1 MTKQPLDIIF
11 ENDRMIVLNKPAG
24 VLSIPDRFN
33 KEKNNLKTILTEKF
47 GSIFVVHR
55 LDRETSGA
63 IIFAKDAEAHKEL
76 NSQFENREVKKLYH
90 AIIYGTF
97 KDDELRV
104 DIPLAPN
111 PLKKGLMMPTVRGKA
126 SITIM
131 KPIERF
137 RIATLIECDMLTGR
151 QHQIR
156 VHCSAI
162 GHPLFVDKDYGKQ
175 DYFMLSSIKKRFN
188 LKKETEEAP
197 ILNRTPLHSY
207 QIEIKLPGEDTIQS
221 FTAEYPKD
229 FSTALNV
236 LRKYAKL

>member
-1 MTKQPLDIIF
+1 
-11 ENDRMIVLNKPAG
+11 
-24 VLSIPDRFN
+24 
-33 KEKNNLKTILTEKF
+33 
-47 GSIFVVHR
+47 
-55 LDRETSGA
+55 
-63 IIFAKDAEAHKEL
+63 
-76 NSQFENREVKKLYH
+76 
-90 AIIYGTF
+90 
-97 KDDELRV
+97 
-104 DIPLAPN
+104 
-111 PLKKGLMMPTVRGKA
+111 MPTVRGKA

-229 FSTALNV
+229 FSAALNV